1 MYEVIEHTADI
12 GLRVSAATLEELFAE
27 AGRGLLALIVE
38 NPEAV
43 EPRQSLD
50 LALSAAA
57 VEYLLFDW
65 LAELLR
71 VFDSRH
77 LLLGAFQ
84 VQIDGLALHARAS
97 GEPADPARH
106 RLLREI
112 KAITYH
118 RLSVERANSGWRAE
132 FIVDI

>member
-27 AGRGLLALIVE
+27 AGRGLLALVVE

-50 LALSAAA
+50 LALAAAA

-84 VQIDGLALHARAS
+84 VQIDGLALRARAS
-97 GEPADPARH
+97 GETADPARH

-118 RLSVERANSGWRAE
+118 RLSVARVNGGWRAE